1 MSKAINQ
8 LKELYLLSNIALCD
22 RDLNVPDYQT
32 KTVYGLLECI
42 NDYRAFVN
50 NPKQFQEFIE
60 FFEKNVIEEGGPD
73 ER

>member
-8 LKELYLLSNIALCD
+8 LKELCLFSNIALCN
-22 RDLNVPDYQT
+22 RDLNIPDYQT
-32 KTVYGLLECI
+32 KSVNGLVKCI

-60 FFEKNVIEEGGPD
+60 FFEKNVIEEGGQN
-73 ER
+73 E